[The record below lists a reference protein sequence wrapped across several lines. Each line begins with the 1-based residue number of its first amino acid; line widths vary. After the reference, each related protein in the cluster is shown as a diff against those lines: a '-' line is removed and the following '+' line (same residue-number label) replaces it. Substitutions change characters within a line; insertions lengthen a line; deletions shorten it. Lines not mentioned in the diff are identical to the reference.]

1 MGEQSKMA
9 DTVDSRRVR
18 EFSES
23 PEEFERK
30 LDELTDLVRT
40 SKNTV
45 FFTGAGI
52 STAAGIADY
61 RGPTG
66 KWTQQRVKKLA
77 SKGTLTEAEKSEL
90 SLLLSEAK
98 KKKGSMGGGI
108 VTSAKPTLGHMV
120 LSTLVRHGLAKHVV
134 TTNLDGLH
142 HKSLTCLHGDIYIER
157 CTACGH
163 EEERDYHVRQK

>member
-77 SKGTLTEAEKSEL
+77 TKGSLTQAEKSEL
-90 SLLLSEAK
+90 ELLLSEAK
-98 KKKGSMGGGI
+98 KKKGGAGGGI
-108 VTSAKPTLGHMV
+108 VASANPTLGHM
-120 LSTLVRHGLAKHVV
+120 
-134 TTNLDGLH
+134 
-142 HKSLTCLHGDIYIER
+142 
-157 CTACGH
+157 
-163 EEERDYHVRQK
+163 